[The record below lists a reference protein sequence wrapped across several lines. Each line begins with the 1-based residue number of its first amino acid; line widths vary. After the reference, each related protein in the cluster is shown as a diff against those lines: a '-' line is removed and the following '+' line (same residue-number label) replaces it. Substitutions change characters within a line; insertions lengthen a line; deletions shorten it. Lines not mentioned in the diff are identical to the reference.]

1 VAITPQPERCG
12 HCAEAELITNTPGGL
27 HCLRCGKQ
35 SDLDGNPI
43 EGNAHYRAN
52 HSTTLPEANRHGISD
67 F

>member
-1 VAITPQPERCG
+1 MTQPETCG

-35 SDLDGNPI
+35 SLQDGTPI

-52 HSTTLPEANRHGISD
+52 YSTTLPAANRHGVDD